1 MNGIE
6 QNCYC
11 GKTLDYPHCCGLIH
25 SGKSVAITAED
36 LMRSRYSAFV
46 QANVDYIL
54 ATYASETRPV
64 EERDDILKWTQSVDW
79 LGLEILKT
87 EKGEVNDSEGWVEF
101 KASFKEEGQKRI
113 MHERS
118 LFEKE
123 NGCWVYVSG
132 EYPKK
137 EAENKL
143 LNRNDL
149 CFCGSGKKFKKCCF
163 NK

>member
-1 MNGIE
+1 ME
-6 QNCYC
+6 QNCFC
-11 GKTLDYPHCCGLIH
+11 GRKLDFENCCGLIL
-25 SGKSVAITAED
+25 SGKGVAKTAED

-46 QANVDYIL
+46 KADIEYIL

-64 EERDDILKWTQSVDW
+64 EEKNEILKWTQSVEW
-79 LGLEILKT
+79 LGLDVLKT
-87 EKGEVNDSEGWVEF
+87 EKGAVSDSEAWVEF
-101 KASFKEEGQKRI
+101 KARFKEDGQTQI

-118 LFEKE
+118 YFHKE
-123 NGCWVYVSG
+123 NGFWVYVSG

-137 EAENKL
+137 EEKEKL
-143 LNRNDL
+143 PNRNEP

>member
-1 MNGIE
+1 ME

-11 GKTLDYPHCCGLIH
+11 GRILDYPNCCGLIH
-25 SGKSVAITAED
+25 SGESSATTAED

-46 QANVDYIL
+46 RADVDYIL
-54 ATYASETRPV
+54 ATYASETRPLD
-64 EERDDILKWTQSVDW
+64 ERDDILKWAQSVEW

-87 EKGEVNDSEGWVEF
+87 EKGQATDSEAWVEF
-101 KASFKEEGQKRI
+101 KASFKEEGQMQI

-118 LFEKE
+118 YFQKE
-123 NGCWVYVSG
+123 NGSWVYVSG

-137 EAENKL
+137 EAEKKL
-143 LNRNDL
+143 PNRNDP